1 MSRAYKIKIKQSA
14 RHVLRAS
21 DHVSTKL
28 ELLEILPPER
38 MADLLA
44 NELAKRGFKM
54 QGEKLTRETKDGVII
69 EIDPLQAT
77 VMVRAETKQTVTIE
91 GERQT
96 WSERPPEGKQQEHE
110 RDKLRQQLLD
120 DLQRQAA
127 EQKAQLQ
134 KSVTD
139 RLEGHLMD
147 LRKELDAAVNRVTA
161 DALKEKAAQMGQIKS
176 LTEDETGSLTIVL
189 EV

>member
-1 MSRAYKIKIKQSA
+1 MSRAYKIKIKESA

-21 DHVSTKL
+21 DHVSTQL

-44 NELAKRGFKM
+44 NELAKRGFKT
-54 QGEKLTRETKDGVII
+54 QGEKLTRGMKDVVV
-69 EIDPLQAT
+69 EIDPIHAT

-110 RDKLRQQLLD
+110 REKLRQQLLD
-120 DLQRQAA
+120 DLQRQAEA
-127 EQKAQLQ
+127 QKAKLQQQVADQLEA
-134 KSVTD
+134 VLT
-139 RLEGHLMD
+139 D
-147 LRKELDAAVNRVTA
+147 LRKELNAAVNRVTA